1 MSEPPVLDV
10 LGVRGDENRFP
21 TTDLR
26 KVIRAVGQ
34 VFSVRPQNLKIY
46 KGEFDRNIRFDDPD
60 RGTWLIKVSTA
71 DVGMTSIRWQASLL
85 AAAEADR
92 RIPFLTPNLLSGTD
106 GRTHITVEGDE
117 GTYIA
122 RVVRWIDGSLM
133 SDETFSG
140 LDLPYSLGAASAH
153 LTRALG
159 GLAEPVGITGHRWLI
174 QRGPEVVDESLR
186 GLPDDSRTHVV
197 AGISRR
203 FGAAVLPLLDALPW
217 SIIHHDLHDG
227 NVIVDAAGK
236 SVAGVIDF
244 NDAAFAPRVADLAI
258 AGAYAMLRQ
267 SEPERVFRT
276 VVEGYRSVLELS
288 PAELDIVGEMA
299 LMRLCM
305 NWAQWQSRAQGAGDK
320 EYALSRSRHTWPLIE
335 HLAQV
340 GPPVVSY

>member
-1 MSEPPVLDV
+1 VSERSALDSV
-10 LGVRGDENRFP
+10 GVCGDEDRFP
-21 TTDLR
+21 MSDLK
-26 KVIRAVGQ
+26 KVVRAVEQ
-34 VFSVRPQNLKIY
+34 VYSVRPRDLKVY

-85 AAAEADR
+85 EAAEADQ
-92 RIPFLTPNLLSGTD
+92 RIPFLTPNLLTSAD
-106 GRTHITVEGDE
+106 GRTHITVEGDK

-133 SDETFSG
+133 SDEVFSG

-174 QRGPEVVDESLR
+174 HRGPEVVEESLR
-186 GLPDDSRTHVV
+186 GLPDDGRTCVV
-197 AGISRR
+197 AEISRR
-203 FGAAVLPLLDALPW
+203 FGATVLPRLDNLPW

-227 NVIVDAAGK
+227 NIVVDAVGS
-236 SVAGVIDF
+236 SVVGVIDF

-267 SEPERVFRT
+267 AEPERVFRA
-276 VVEGYRSVLELS
+276 VVDGYRTILDLS
-288 PAELDIVGEMA
+288 SAELDVVGEMA

-305 NWAQWQSRAQGAGDK
+305 NWAQWQSRAQAARDN
-320 EYALSRSRHTWPLIE
+320 EYALSRSRYTWPLIE
-335 HLAQV
+335 HLAEV
-340 GPPVVSY
+340 GPPKV